1 MTAGSAGTSA
11 GRRGLLLAAFIA
23 TTLSGCRAGGGVMT
37 PGDATALPAAT
48 EASGLAGAT
57 VAAAGTPASGV
68 QLSFIDHASF
78 RKLDPDSEV
87 LAADLAAVERNLDA
101 ARQLG
106 ASSYVL
112 FTGDLEKLLSY
123 DFAVPGIG
131 AVGAQ
136 AFPPDDPWRSDA
148 AGYRQA
154 LGAAIAAG
162 RTRGIDLLV
171 HSNQFSYP
179 DAVFAVVAPAIAD
192 AEGHVC
198 VDRAA
203 TWLLYRAKLGELFDA
218 LPGLAGLQ
226 LTADEAEQSL
236 FGCAL
241 VGAPIGAPGEGGEV
255 GAADGSTLARVNRL
269 VAETAAVAADHG
281 LRVEA
286 RTWGR
291 LYRLEREA
299 DPARMFDDLPANAR
313 LSLKYTAGD
322 FHLFSPPSPLLA
334 YVDQRAVLELD
345 AWGEHLG
352 FNAFPCWLGP
362 VWAPVIRDAL
372 QRGVNHLSVR
382 ISWDNHANPI
392 FGRPWGNVVNVDL
405 ARAMAEDRDLD
416 ADAFLRQWVDA
427 RYGPAGRD
435 AALRLYRRSTA
446 LQAVWLAEG
455 DVELTDHSRLF
466 RPYQGLDGDLFERVR
481 DRLDRLQ
488 EAGGFRTAG
497 DFDARRGRVDA
508 ACAEADGLVLALE
521 STGAAPPGWT
531 AELARGA
538 RAQCRVARGAAD
550 QLALLFWRREA
561 AAGRPTPGLAALEAR
576 IRAWTADWQ
585 AEDAES
591 FALLEGGAGLAMVEG
606 F

>member
-1 MTAGSAGTSA
+1 MTAGGSGISAV
-11 GRRGLLLAAFIA
+11 RRGPVLAALVA
-23 TTLSGCRAGGGVMT
+23 TTLAAAACRSGGVVEPPGEATT
-37 PGDATALPAAT
+37 PTAAA
-48 EASGLAGAT
+48 EPSALAGAT
-57 VAAAGTPASGV
+57 STAQGTPASGV
-68 QLSFIDHASF
+68 RLAFVDHAAF
-78 RKLDPDSEV
+78 RKLDPDPAV

-101 ARQLG
+101 ARRLG

-112 FTGDLEKLLSY
+112 FTGDLEKVLTY
-123 DFAVPGIG
+123 DLAVPGIG
-131 AVGAQ
+131 AVGSQ
-136 AFPPDDPWRSDA
+136 AFPPDDPWRADA
-148 AGYRQA
+148 AAYRQA

-162 RTRGIDLLV
+162 RTRGIDMLV

-192 AEGHVC
+192 AQGHVC
-198 VDRAA
+198 VDRPA
-203 TWLLYRAKLGELFDA
+203 TWALYRAKLGELFDA

-236 FGCAL
+236 FGCAPG
-241 VGAPIGAPGEGGEV
+241 GAAGEGGEL

-269 VAETAAVAADHG
+269 VAETAAVAAERG

-299 DPARMFDDLPANAR
+299 DPAQMFEGLPANAR

-322 FHLFSPPSPLLA
+322 FHLFSPPSPLLTA
-334 YVDQRAVLELD
+334 VDERAILELD

-352 FNAFPCWLGP
+352 FNLFPCWLGP

-372 QRGVNHLSVR
+372 RRGVAQLAVR
-382 ISWDNHANPI
+382 VSWDNHANPL
-392 FGRPWGNVVNVDL
+392 FERPWGNVVNVDL

-416 ADAFLRQWVDA
+416 PDAFLRQWVDE
-427 RYGPAGRD
+427 RYGLAGRD

-497 DFDARRGRVDA
+497 DFDARRERVDA
-508 ACAEADGLVLALE
+508 ACAEADGLVRALE
-521 STGAAPPGWT
+521 STRAAPPGWT

-561 AAGRPTPGLAALEAR
+561 DAGRPTPGLAALEAG
-576 IRAWTADWQ
+576 IRTWTADWQ

-591 FALLEGGAGLAMVEG
+591 FALLEGGAGLALVEG

>member
-1 MTAGSAGTSA
+1 MTAGGSGISAV
-11 GRRGLLLAAFIA
+11 RRGPVLAALVA
-23 TTLSGCRAGGGVMT
+23 TTLAAAACRSGGVVAPPGEATT
-37 PGDATALPAAT
+37 PSAPA
-48 EASGLAGAT
+48 EAGASAGAT
-57 VAAAGTPASGV
+57 STAQGTPASGV
-68 QLSFIDHASF
+68 RLAFVDHASF
-78 RKLDPDSEV
+78 RKLDPDAAV

-101 ARQLG
+101 ARQRG

-112 FTGDLEKLLSY
+112 FTGDLEKVLTY
-123 DFAVPGIG
+123 EAAVPGIG
-131 AVGAQ
+131 AVGSR
-136 AFPPDDPWRSDA
+136 AFPPDDPWRADA
-148 AGYRQA
+148 AAYRQA
-154 LGAAIAAG
+154 LGAAIDLG
-162 RTRGIDLLV
+162 RTRGIDMLV

-192 AEGHVC
+192 AQGHVC
-198 VDRAA
+198 VDRPA
-203 TWLLYRAKLGELFDA
+203 TWALYRAKLGELFDA

-236 FGCAL
+236 FGCAPG
-241 VGAPIGAPGEGGEV
+241 GAAGEGGEL

-269 VAETAAVAADHG
+269 VAETAAVAAERG

-299 DPARMFDDLPANAR
+299 DPAQMFEGLPANAR

-334 YVDQRAVLELD
+334 AVDERAILELD

-372 QRGVNHLSVR
+372 RRGVAQLSVR
-382 ISWDNHANPI
+382 VSWDNHANPL
-392 FGRPWGNVVNVDL
+392 FERPWGNVVNVDL

-416 ADAFLRQWVDA
+416 PDAFLRQWVDE
-427 RYGPAGRD
+427 RYGPAGQD
-435 AALRLYRRSTA
+435 AALALYRRSTD

-455 DVELTDHSRLF
+455 KVELTDHSRLF
-466 RPYQGLDGDLFERVR
+466 RPYAGGDPFERVR

-488 EAGGFRTAG
+488 EAGGFKAAG
-497 DFDARRGRVDA
+497 DFEARRERVDA
-508 ACAEADGLVLALE
+508 ACAEADGLVRALE
-521 STGAAPPGWT
+521 VTGAAPTGWT

-538 RAQCRVARGAAD
+538 RAQCHVARGTAD

-561 AAGRPTPGLAALEAR
+561 AAGRPTPGLAALEER
-576 IRAWTADWQ
+576 IRAWTAAWQ
-585 AEDAES
+585 AEDAAS
-591 FALLEGGAGLAMVEG
+591 FALLEGGAGRALVEG